1 MLVLS
6 RKTGEK
12 VRIGENIWITAIR
25 CEQGRTR
32 FGIEAPP
39 EVPIHREELLE
50 RIAAANK
57 EANQTEA
64 VT

>member
-6 RKTGEK
+6 RKPGEK

-25 CEQGRTR
+25 CEEGRTR

-39 EVPIHREELLE
+39 EVPIHREEVLE
-50 RIAAANK
+50 RIAAA
-57 EANQTEA
+57 ANQSEA
-64 VT
+64 AL